1 MEDNYMINKKERF
14 GATTLFEKVL
24 PSETEPA
31 WIGYL
36 AVVVRERVLVYVWC

>member
-1 MEDNYMINKKERF
+1 MINKKERF
-14 GATTLFEKVL
+14 GATTLSEKVL